1 MFRSFFYFSKEKQ
14 VIAIML
20 ITLKNQ
26 SEHSF
31 QWIDVSMP
39 TEQELLDLAV
49 KYNLPETAI
58 KDCLD
63 PAHLP
68 KFEQL
73 DEQNFIIVRNYDQN
87 CETNADSIQKL
98 TRKIAIFYGK
108 DFLLTIHRH
117 ESLVIQGV
125 AKKYANGT
133 VCKSPFDIIC
143 KIIKDS
149 LQSFEAPLNSIDM
162 EIDSFEERIFLKS
175 RIPDL
180 LKNLYV
186 IKRKIYVKKR
196 LFTLTKAVVEQ
207 LGNSHKRNTIYED
220 LKDTYVRVETITE
233 EIYDSSQSLLNIYI
247 SLSSQKTNDVMR
259 VLTVFSAFFLPL
271 TFIVGIYGMNFQFM
285 PELSQ
290 QYGYPG
296 VLIFMLLLTIIIYQ
310 WFNRKGWI

>member
-1 MFRSFFYFSKEKQ
+1 
-14 VIAIML
+14 ML
-20 ITLKNQ
+20 INLKNQ

-31 QWIDVSMP
+31 SWIDVSLP

-63 PAHLP
+63 PEHLP

-73 DEQNFIIVRNYDQN
+73 EDKNFIIVRNYDHLSKI
-87 CETNADSIQKL
+87 NADSIQKL
-98 TRKIAIFYGK
+98 TRKIAVFYGK
-108 DFLLTIHRH
+108 DFLITIHRH
-117 ESLVIQGV
+117 ESLVINGV
-125 AKKYANGT
+125 AKKYANGS

-149 LQSFEAPLNSIDM
+149 LQSFETPLNNIDK
-162 EIDSFEERIFLKS
+162 EIDSFEERIFLKNK
-175 RIPDL
+175 IPNL

-196 LFTLTKAVVEQ
+196 LFTLTKAVFEQ
-207 LGNSHKRNTIYED
+207 LGNSHKHNTIYED
-220 LKDTYVRVETITE
+220 MKDTYVRVETITE

-247 SLSSQKTNDVMR
+247 SLSSQRTNEVMR

-271 TFIVGIYGMNFQFM
+271 TFIVGIYGMNFHYM
-285 PELSQ
+285 PELNH

-296 VLIFMLLLTIIIYQ
+296 ILIFMLLLTIIIYQ
-310 WFNRKGWI
+310 WFSRKGWI

>member
-1 MFRSFFYFSKEKQ
+1 
-14 VIAIML
+14 ML
-20 ITLKNQ
+20 ITLKNH

-31 QWIDVSMP
+31 SWIDVSLP

-63 PAHLP
+63 PEHLP

-73 DEQNFIIVRNYDQN
+73 EEKNFIIVRNYDHL
-87 CETNADSIQKL
+87 CEINADSIQKL

-108 DFLLTIHRH
+108 DFLITIHRH
-117 ESLVIQGV
+117 ESMVINGV
-125 AKKYANGT
+125 AKKYANASI
-133 VCKSPFDIIC
+133 CKSPFDIIC

-149 LQSFEAPLNSIDM
+149 LQSFEAPLNIIDK
-162 EIDSFEERIFLKS
+162 EIDSFEERIFLKNK
-175 RIPDL
+175 IPDL
-180 LKNLYV
+180 LKNLYI

-196 LFTLTKAVVEQ
+196 LFTLTKAVFEQ
-207 LGNSHKRNTIYED
+207 LGNSHKHNTIYED

-233 EIYDSSQSLLNIYI
+233 EIYDSSHSLLNIYI
-247 SLSSQKTNDVMR
+247 SISSQKTNDVMR

-296 VLIFMLLLTIIIYQ
+296 ILIFMLLLTIVIYQ
-310 WFNRKGWI
+310 WFSRKGWI

>member
-1 MFRSFFYFSKEKQ
+1 
-14 VIAIML
+14 ML
-20 ITLKNQ
+20 INLKDY
-26 SEHSF
+26 SEHSYS
-31 QWIDVSMP
+31 WIDVNMP
-39 TEQELLDLAV
+39 TDQELLDLAV
-49 KYNLPETAI
+49 KFNLPETAI

-63 PAHLP
+63 PEHLP

-73 DEQNFIIVRNYDQN
+73 DEKNFIIVRNYDHL
-87 CETNADSIQKL
+87 CKINADSIQKL

-108 DFLLTIHRH
+108 DFLITIHRH
-117 ESLVIQGV
+117 ESLIINGV
-125 AKKYANGT
+125 AKKYVNGNI
-133 VCKSPFDIIC
+133 CKSPFDIIC

-149 LQSFEAPLNSIDM
+149 LQSFEAPLNNIDK
-162 EIDSFEERIFLKS
+162 EIDSFEERIFLKN

-196 LFTLTKAVVEQ
+196 LFTLTKAVFEQ
-207 LGNSHKRNTIYED
+207 LGNAHKRNTIYED
-220 LKDTYVRVETITE
+220 MKDTYVRVETITE
-233 EIYDSSQSLLNIYI
+233 EIYDSSQSLLSIYI

-296 VLIFMLLLTIIIYQ
+296 ILVFMLLLTIIIYQ

>member
-1 MFRSFFYFSKEKQ
+1 M
-14 VIAIML
+14 I
-20 ITLKNQ
+20 ITLKADHFF
-26 SEHSF
+26 S
-31 QWIDVSMP
+31 WIDVNQP

-63 PAHLP
+63 PEHLP

-73 DEQNFIIVRNYDQN
+73 DDKNFIIVRNF
-87 CETNADSIQKL
+87 DSLCDESSDSLQKL
-98 TRKIAIFYGK
+98 TRKIVIFWGK
-108 DFLLTIHRH
+108 DFLLTVHRH
-117 ESLVIQGV
+117 ESLVVAGV

-133 VCKSPFDIIC
+133 ICKNPFDIIC

-149 LQSFEAPLNSIDM
+149 LQSFEAPLMALDK
-162 EIDSFEERIFLKS
+162 EIDSYETRIFLKNK
-175 RIPDL
+175 IPNL
-180 LKNLYV
+180 LKNLYL

-196 LFTLTKAVVEQ
+196 LFTLTKAVIEQ
-207 LGNSHKRNTIYED
+207 LGNVHKRNTIYED
-220 LKDTYVRVETITE
+220 LKDTYVRTETITE
-233 EIYDSSQSLLNIYI
+233 EIYDSIHSLLNIYI

-285 PELSQ
+285 PELTH

>member
-1 MFRSFFYFSKEKQ
+1 
-14 VIAIML
+14 ML
-20 ITLKNQ
+20 ITFKNH

-31 QWIDVSMP
+31 SWIDVSMP
-39 TEQELLDLAV
+39 SEQELLDLAV

-63 PAHLP
+63 PEHLP

-73 DEQNFIIVRNYDQN
+73 EEKNFIIVRNFDHL
-87 CETNADSIQKL
+87 CEKNADSIQKI

-108 DFLLTIHRH
+108 DFLITIHRH

-125 AKKYANGT
+125 AQKYANGI

-149 LQSFEAPLNSIDM
+149 LQTFEAPLNFIDN
-162 EIDSFEERIFLKS
+162 EIDSFEARIFLKHK
-175 RIPDL
+175 IPDL
-180 LKNLYV
+180 LKSLYL

-196 LFTLTKAVVEQ
+196 LFTLTKAVFEQ
-207 LGNSHKRNTIYED
+207 LGNSHKRNTIFED

-247 SLSSQKTNDVMR
+247 SISSQKTNDVMK

-271 TFIVGIYGMNFQFM
+271 TFIVGIYGMNFQYM
-285 PELSQ
+285 PELNQ
-290 QYGYPG
+290 KLGYPG
-296 VLIFMLLLTIIIYQ
+296 ILIFMLLLTIIIYQ

>member
-1 MFRSFFYFSKEKQ
+1 MIQLLKE
-14 VIAIML
+14 A
-20 ITLKNQ
+20 

-31 QWIDVSMP
+31 CWVDVNQP
-39 TEQELLDLAV
+39 TEQELKDLAI
-49 KYNLPETAI
+49 KYNIPETAI

-63 PAHLP
+63 PGHLP

-73 DEQNFIIVRNYDQN
+73 DNEHFIIIRNYDHQ
-87 CETNADSIQKL
+87 CDIGADSFQKL
-98 TRKIAIFYGK
+98 TRKIAIFWGK
-108 DFLLTIHRH
+108 DFLLTVHRH
-117 ESLVIQGV
+117 DSLVIDGV
-125 AKKYANGT
+125 AKKYANSS

-149 LQSFEAPLNSIDM
+149 LQSFENPLAALDA
-162 EIDSFEERIFLKS
+162 EIDSYETRIFLKS
-175 RIPDL
+175 KIPDL
-180 LKNLYV
+180 LKNLYL

-196 LFTLTKAVVEQ
+196 LFTLTKAVIEQ

-233 EIYDSSQSLLNIYI
+233 EIYDSIHSLLNIYI
-247 SLSSQKTNDVMR
+247 SLSSQKTNEVMR

-285 PELSQ
+285 PELTHH
-290 QYGYPG
+290 YGYPG

-310 WFNRKGWI
+310 WFSRKGWI